1 MIRLYVIAGL
11 SLALCAAVAAFY
23 VQRGT
28 ITDIRTELALC
39 LAYQSTTNEVRDA
52 TSNLPTAVDDV
63 LDSLRDYA
71 TGGQGKR
78 NP

>member
-1 MIRLYVIAGL
+1 MIRLYVIGGL

-28 ITDIRTELALC
+28 ITDIRTELAVC
-39 LAYQSTTNEVRDA
+39 MAYQSTTNEVRDA
-52 TSNLPTAVDDV
+52 TSNLPTAVDDI
-63 LDSLRDYA
+63 LDSLRGYA

-78 NP
+78 DP